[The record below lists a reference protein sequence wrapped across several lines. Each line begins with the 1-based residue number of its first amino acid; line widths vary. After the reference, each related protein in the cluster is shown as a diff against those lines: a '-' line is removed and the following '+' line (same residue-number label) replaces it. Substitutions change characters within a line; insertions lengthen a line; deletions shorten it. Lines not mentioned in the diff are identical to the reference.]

1 MNNSKYVS
9 AQQALSYVKSD
20 DHIFI
25 HSVAAAPQHLIDA
38 LVARHSELQ
47 NVHLYHLHTEGV
59 APYVQPQYEG
69 IFELNSFFIGANVR
83 RATWEGRADYIP
95 VFLSEI
101 PNLIRRQIVP
111 INVAL
116 ITVSAPDKNG
126 FVSLGTSVDA
136 TLAAV
141 QTAKLVI
148 AQVNKHMPRTFGDST
163 LNIRDIDFLVEHATP
178 LPISKSEPLSDI
190 EKKIGNHIAELVPD
204 GATLQ
209 MGIGSIPN
217 AVLRNLT
224 NHKHLG
230 VHTEMFSDGLLPLL
244 KMGVVDNSRK
254 KIQRGYTVATFLM
267 GSQELYDF
275 IDDNPSIQMK
285 GVDYV
290 NNMRNISRNP
300 NVIGINSAIE
310 IDLTGQVCADS
321 IGMQMYSGVGGQID
335 FMRGAAMSDGGKPII
350 ALSSRTPKGVPKI
363 VPTLKVG
370 AGVVSTRANQ
380 HYVVTEY
387 GVAYLY
393 GKSLKQRAKAL
404 IEIAHPDDREMLEKA
419 AFERWQGHFEE
430 I

>member
-1 MNNSKYVS
+1 MINSKFVS
-9 AQQALSYVKSD
+9 AQHALSHIQSN
-20 DHIFI
+20 DHVFI
-25 HSVAAAPQHLIDA
+25 HSVAAAPHHLIHS
-38 LVARHSELQ
+38 LVERYSELR
-47 NVHLYHLHTEGV
+47 NVHLYHLHTEGE
-59 APYVQPQYEG
+59 APYVQAEYEG
-69 IFELNSFFIGANVR
+69 IFELNSFFIGSNVR
-83 RATWEGRADYIP
+83 KATWDGRADYIP

-101 PNLIRRQIVP
+101 PELIRRRIVP
-111 INVAL
+111 INVSL
-116 ITVSAPDKNG
+116 ITVSPPDKNG
-126 FVSLGTSVDA
+126 YVSLGTSVDA
-136 TLAAV
+136 TLAAI
-141 QTAKLVI
+141 QSSQLVI
-148 AQVNKHMPRTFGDST
+148 AQINKHMPRTFGDSI
-163 LNIRDIDFLVEHATP
+163 LHIRDIDFLVEHDAP
-178 LPISKSEPLSDI
+178 LPTTQLEPLTDI
-190 EKKIGNHIAELVPD
+190 EHKIGHHIAELVPD

-217 AVLRNLT
+217 AVLKNLVH
-224 NHKHLG
+224 HKHLG

-244 KMGVVDNSRK
+244 KMGVVDNSKK

-275 IDDNPSIQMK
+275 VNDNPSIQMK
-285 GVDYV
+285 AVDYV
-290 NNMRNISRNP
+290 NNMRNISKNP

-335 FMRGAAMSDGGKPII
+335 FMRGAAMSEGGKPII
-350 ALSSRTPKGVPKI
+350 ALSSRTSKGLPKI
-363 VPTLKVG
+363 VPTLKNG

-404 IEIAHPDDREMLEKA
+404 IEIAHPDDREFLEKA
-419 AFERWQGHFEE
+419 AFDRWKGHFEE